1 MSKVEIFSII
11 SSVVSIALAIFSIVL
26 SMIFFWWSN
35 KANKE
40 AQQATQK
47 IEYTAEKIEK
57 LFDKLYTGT
66 FGLMSSIVTGMK
78 NSVFPENADSSSKT
92 KDGDQKTEDQTADLH
107 ATPES
112 SND

>member
-11 SSVVSIALAIFSIVL
+11 ASIVSVVLAVFSIAL

-47 IEYTAEKIEK
+47 IEHTSEMIEK
-57 LFDKLYTGT
+57 LFDKLYNGT
-66 FGLMSSIVTGMK
+66 FSLMSSIVNGMK

-92 KDGDQKTEDQTADLH
+92 KTEDQKIDVEASPKHT
-107 ATPES
+107 EER
-112 SND
+112 